1 MKKLL
6 LLLLTLALLLGGCA
20 SPIPVDGALSTNV
33 PGTGSLLPDAQAPA
47 EQDTL
52 ETATLFFRYLEE
64 PFLAQETRLI
74 THSPSRPYELSL
86 LTELLSGP
94 GSHSTDL
101 TALFPPGTRVLST
114 VTQGRTLFVTL
125 SQELLSGYADDKSTS
140 LAEQQLRRQLCMQS
154 IVATITE
161 NCDIDQVQILV
172 EQSGNA
178 TGSLRLQESYF
189 LLDAQ
194 STEPVEPLTRQNDL
208 ILTPQRTAY
217 LLCSLWCS
225 RDWQRLYLYIARKD
239 PSTGAERVSY
249 RDFVTAMEN
258 LPLLSSCTAEGGS
271 ITQDGTQAT
280 FTLTATTLSNGR
292 ETQLSGCTLR
302 LCREGGLWRTTL
314 SQLTGWLEES
324 P

>member
-6 LLLLTLALLLGGCA
+6 LLLLILALLLSGCT
-20 SPIPVDGALSTNV
+20 STLPSSGTLTTNV
-33 PGTGSLLPDAQAPA
+33 PGVDSLLPDAQAPA
-47 EQDTL
+47 EQDVM
-52 ETATLFFRYLEE
+52 ETCTLFFRYLDE

-94 GSHSTDL
+94 GSHSADL
-101 TALFPPGTRVLST
+101 TALFPAGTRVLST

-125 SQELLSGYADDKSTS
+125 SQELLSGYVDNQSTT
-140 LAEQQLRRQLCMQS
+140 LAEQQLRRQLCVQS

-172 EQSGNA
+172 EQNGNA

-194 STEPVEPLTRQNDL
+194 STTPVEPLTRQNDL
-208 ILTPQRTAY
+208 ILTPQRTAD
-217 LLCSLWCS
+217 LLTSLWCS
-225 RDWQRLYLYIARKD
+225 RDWQRLYLYIARND
-239 PSTGAERVSY
+239 PSTGAARASY

-258 LPLLSSCTAEGGS
+258 LPVLSSCKVEGGS
-271 ITQDGTQAT
+271 ISLDGTQAT
-280 FTLTATTLSNGR
+280 FTLTATTLANGR
-292 ETQLSGCTLR
+292 ETLLTGCTLR
-302 LCREGGLWRTTL
+302 LCREDGLWRATL

-324 P
+324 

>member
-6 LLLLTLALLLGGCA
+6 LLLLLLTLLLSSCT
-20 SPIPVDGALSTNV
+20 SALPSSGTLTTDV
-33 PGTGSLLPDAQAPA
+33 PGVDSLLPDAQAPA
-47 EQDTL
+47 EQDVL
-52 ETATLFFRYLEE
+52 ETGTLFFRYMDE
-64 PFLAQETRLI
+64 PFLAQENRLI
-74 THSPSRPYELSL
+74 THSPSRPYELAL

-94 GSHSTDL
+94 GSHSSDL
-101 TALFPPGTRVLST
+101 TALFPAGTRVLST

-125 SQELLSGYADDKSTS
+125 SQELLSGYADDSNTT

-172 EQSGNA
+172 EQTGNA

-189 LLDAQ
+189 LLDSQ
-194 STEPVEPLTRQNDL
+194 STAPAEPLTRQNEL
-208 ILTPQRTAY
+208 ILTPQRTAD
-217 LLCSLWCS
+217 LLTSLWCS

-258 LPLLSSCTAEGGS
+258 LPVLSSCTAEGGS
-271 ITQDGTQAT
+271 ITLDGTQAT

-292 ETQLSGCTLR
+292 ETPLTGCILH
-302 LCREGGLWRTTL
+302 LCREDGLWRTTL
-314 SQLTGWLEES
+314 SQLTGWLEE